1 LKISQIN
8 SIFFLTALKDIKACF
23 DSEATEAEANKPNNS
38 SNNLLYLKL
47 YFMYLYNISNS
58 ESVYKQTLFNE
69 LFQNAESN
77 KAFYGLITSNISDL
91 KMQKFTLGILHN
103 LVFNQSLN
111 LNEMRFIDEFI
122 GFFCLLIDKLLIS
135 YDIQRKSSYSSNSN
149 TENSQQPPQE
159 EKDLNEINDWMHL
172 IFNLIMKA
180 DYKFSL
186 QNCLDGNV
194 DGNFKAEII
203 QSLSL
208 NLTKNENKNEI
219 KLFDVLTNKSIVG
232 DFYFI
237 ILEILRDCVE
247 NSKSVNNEQFFIISK
262 SNVKTMLSLLLQN
275 ISALSAT
282 VKELID
288 TKNFEKMDF
297 YAFNKLIFS
306 NKFNP
311 NNKNDLNIKS
321 SLFEKLTLYSY
332 CDGLEMR
339 KVLAFKEFICLVD
352 IFSVFLV
359 TEEYR
364 TFIFELKLEFDFFDN
379 LYALIQSTDFIYDD
393 YFLRYKSLKNTEKL
407 NYDYIKL
414 NQNNVFYSFQ
424 TNVMK
429 FLSNYAYKNEALK
442 DKLIA
447 DPEKFLAFLNHMKID
462 NCNPF
467 KKEWTILT
475 LKSLCEGKREN

>member
-1 LKISQIN
+1 MRLK
-8 SIFFLTALKDIKACF
+8 T
-23 DSEATEAEANKPNNS
+23 
-38 SNNLLYLKL
+38 KL
-47 YFMYLYNISNS
+47 I
-58 ESVYKQTLFNE
+58 
-69 LFQNAESN
+69 
-77 KAFYGLITSNISDL
+77 
-91 KMQKFTLGILHN
+91 
-103 LVFNQSLN
+103 
-111 LNEMRFIDEFI
+111 
-122 GFFCLLIDKLLIS
+122 
-135 YDIQRKSSYSSNSN
+135 
-149 TENSQQPPQE
+149 
-159 EKDLNEINDWMHL
+159 
-172 IFNLIMKA
+172 
-180 DYKFSL
+180 
-186 QNCLDGNV
+186 
-194 DGNFKAEII
+194 
-203 QSLSL
+203 L